1 MKTLAS
7 FAVLSVLTLSAA
19 NASMCGCEPAPAPV
33 CEPPCPAMMKTECV
47 PMVRVDGPCCT
58 TKCCPEVVGIFG
70 THIFG
75 KYL

>member
-7 FAVLSVLTLSAA
+7 LAVLTFVGLTSA
-19 NASMCGCEPAPAPV
+19 NADMCAPTCPPEP

-47 PMVRVDGPCCT
+47 PMVRVEGPCCT
-58 TKCCPEVVGIFG
+58 TKCCPEVQGIFG
-70 THIFG
+70 TYIFG